1 MSDNGLI
8 TVEWSTPLALDDPD
22 AAARLAMLDGA
33 ERDRMARF
41 ARQQDRARFATG
53 RVLLRTSAAAVLGLD
68 PADVRVEL
76 RCPRCGSPHGKP
88 QVAGLEASVSH
99 AAGRVVLAWRRS
111 GPVGIDVERRQ
122 AWPAEIDAG
131 DVLAPGEDAEDL
143 LATWV
148 RKEAVLKLR
157 GTGLM
162 EPMTRVRLD
171 DPEHHLTTVDLGED
185 YVAAVASA
193 HPAPVVT
200 RPAETHPRNVVGGN

>member
-8 TVEWSTPLALDDPD
+8 TVEWSTPLALDAPD
-22 AAARLAMLDGA
+22 VAARLSMLDDA
-33 ERDRMARF
+33 ERDRVARF
-41 ARQQDRARFATG
+41 ARQEDRARFVTG
-53 RVLLRTSAAAVLGLD
+53 RMLLRTRAAAVLGLD

-76 RCPRCGSPHGKP
+76 RCPRCGGPHGKP

-99 AAGRVVLAWRRS
+99 AADRVVLAWRRS
-111 GPVGIDVERRQ
+111 GPVGVDVERRQ
-122 AWPAEIDAG
+122 TWPAEIDAG

-162 EPMTRVRLD
+162 EPMTGVRLD
-171 DPEHHLTTVDLGED
+171 DPAHHLTAVDLGED
-185 YVAAVASA
+185 YVAVVAA
-193 HPAPVVT
+193 ADPAPIVT
-200 RPAETHPRNVVGGN
+200 RPAEIAKNSTGRD